1 MFIHLH
7 EPEEKPCDNCGNSQ
21 TLLSV
26 SALKADQTMSLCR
39 NCVGEAVPALLLV
52 AKKLRPSEAAPVE
65 KGAKLLTLKELAELL
80 SVHECTIYRQL
91 KAGRIPF
98 VRVGGEYRF
107 NPVLVIAKLTADT
120 NRASLAKPRR
130 RGVRAER
137 RQTLRLVP
145 PRRPRRPDIQEET
158 ESDEAD
164 RSKQA
169 AFEGHA
175 GEGLL
180 A

>member
-7 EPEEKPCDNCGNSQ
+7 EPEEKPCDNCGDSQ
-21 TLLSV
+21 SLLSM
-26 SALKADQTMSLCR
+26 SALKADRTISLCK

-52 AKKLRPSEAAPVE
+52 AKKLRPREVVPLE
-65 KGAKLLTLKELAELL
+65 KGSKLLTLKELAELL

-107 NPVLVIAKLTADT
+107 NPALVIAKLTADT

-130 RGVRAER
+130 RGLRSER

-145 PRRPRRPDIQEET
+145 PRRSRPLDTQAT
-158 ESDEAD
+158 QSGEAD
-164 RSKQA
+164 RAEEA
-169 AFEGHA
+169 ALEGHA
-175 GEGLL
+175 DEGLL

>member
-7 EPEEKPCDNCGNSQ
+7 EAEEKPCDNCGHSQ
-21 TLLSV
+21 TLLSM
-26 SALKADQTMSLCR
+26 SALKADQTINLCK

-52 AKKLRPSEAAPVE
+52 AKKLRTSEVVPVE

-80 SVHECTIYRQL
+80 SVHECTIYRQV

-107 NPVLVIAKLTADT
+107 NPALVIAKLTADT

-130 RGVRAER
+130 RGRHSER

-145 PRRPRRPDIQEET
+145 PRRPRPIDIQEPESGEVDPAKET
-158 ESDEAD
+158 
-164 RSKQA
+164 
-169 AFEGHA
+169 AFEGHS
-175 GEGLL
+175 GGGLL